1 MSEEKPKLSGPDLT
15 QGVEVATIPDGT
27 MLLGHARGEPV
38 LLARRGDEV
47 FAIGAVCTHYGAPLE
62 QGLLDGDTV
71 RCQWHH
77 ACFSLRTG
85 EALRAPALNPVSHWR
100 VEHWHREE
108 VRDVARQFTPVE
120 TPVGSVYVQE
130 KGGGTVYVREK
141 LESIIRPSRALA
153 AGLPVAVVIVGG
165 GAAGNAAAEM
175 LRREGY
181 PGRITMLSADESLP
195 CDRPNLSKG
204 FLSGAAADDSNLLR
218 SPKFYKDH
226 EIALHLS
233 ARVTTID
240 TAGKQVQLAD
250 GSRHA
255 YNALL
260 LSTGAEPVRLDVPG
274 AALPHVH
281 YLRTLADARAL
292 VAVALTAKRAVVIGA
307 SFIGLEVAASL
318 RVRNIE
324 VHVVAIETVLMEKVL
339 GPEVGDFLRKLHED
353 HGVTFH
359 LSTTAATIDKQSV
372 TLKSGERLDADLVV
386 VGIGVRPSISLAKQ
400 AGLAVDRGVAVNE
413 YLETSIPG
421 IFAAGDIARWPD
433 RLTGERIRVEHWVVA
448 ERQGQVAAHNILGR
462 REPFDYVPFFWTEQ
476 YDFGLGYVGHAE
488 HWDKAEIDGSLERR
502 DCTVTYRLAGRKLA
516 VAVVHRDLEGLRE
529 EVEFE
534 RVISSNSSGGGTVK
548 SAVSPAQRAQAAI
561 GGSQ

>member
-1 MSEEKPKLSGPDLT
+1 MSEEKVKLSGPDLT
-15 QGVEVATIPDGT
+15 QGVELAAIPDGT
-27 MLLGHARGEPV
+27 MLLGHAQGEPV
-38 LLARRGDEV
+38 LLARCGDEV
-47 FAIGAVCTHYGAPLE
+47 FAIGAICTHYGAPLE

-85 EALRAPALNPVSHWR
+85 EALRAPALDAVSHWR

-120 TPVGSVYVQE
+120 TPVGSVFVQE
-130 KGGGTVYVREK
+130 KFGGTVYVREK
-141 LESIIRPSRALA
+141 LESVRRPSQPLT
-153 AGLPVAVVIVGG
+153 AGIPATVVIVGG

-181 PGRITMLSADESLP
+181 SGSITMLSADESLP

-204 FLSGAAADDSNLLR
+204 FLSGAASDESNPLR
-218 SPKFYKDH
+218 SQKFYNDH
-226 EIALHLS
+226 KIDLRLG

-240 TAGKQVQLAD
+240 TAGRQVRLAD

-255 YNALL
+255 FDALL
-260 LSTGAEPVRLDVPG
+260 LATGAEPVRLDAPG

-281 YLRTLADARAL
+281 YLRTLADGRAL
-292 VAVALTAKRAVVIGA
+292 VASALVAKRAVVIGA

-318 RVRNIE
+318 RARDIE
-324 VHVVAIETVLMEKVL
+324 VHVVGTETILMEKVL
-339 GPEVGDFLRKLHED
+339 GPEVGNFLRKLHED

-359 LSTTAATIDKQSV
+359 LGTTLTTIDNQSV
-372 TLKSGERLDADLVV
+372 TLKDGTRLQADLVV
-386 VGIGVRPSISLAKQ
+386 VGIGVRPSISLAQQ
-400 AGLAVDRGVAVNE
+400 AGLAIDRGVVVNE
-413 YLETSIPG
+413 YLESSISG

-448 ERQGQVAAHNILGR
+448 ERQGQTAAHNILGR

-476 YDFGLGYVGHAE
+476 YDFGLAYVGHAE
-488 HWDKAEIDGSLERR
+488 HWDKAEIDGSLEHR
-502 DCTVTYRLAGRKLA
+502 DCTVTYGLGGQKLA

-534 RVISSNSSGGGTVK
+534 WIILRRSSSN
-548 SAVSPAQRAQAAI
+548 
-561 GGSQ
+561 GSY